1 MDKNSKSKELK
12 LMSLSEAQ
20 QVLGVSRMT
29 IYSLVRRGELKIVR
43 EDPLDRR
50 RKLVRESDVRRL
62 LQLSGRAA

>member
-1 MDKNSKSKELK
+1 MDNNTKSKE

-20 QVLGVSRMT
+20 QMLGVSRMT
-29 IYSLVRRGELKIVR
+29 IYSLVRRGELEIVR

-62 LQLSGRAA
+62 LELSGRAA

>member
-1 MDKNSKSKELK
+1 
-12 LMSLSEAQ
+12 MSLSEAQ

-50 RKLVRESDVRRL
+50 RKLVRESDVKRL

>member
-1 MDKNSKSKELK
+1 MDNNAKPKELI
-12 LMSLSEAQ
+12 SLSEAQ
-20 QVLGVSRMT
+20 QMLGVSRMT

-62 LQLSGRAA
+62 LELSGRAA